1 MMEQAMTQA
10 PVASLEQPGTI
21 SPEVQT
27 SSPLAA
33 SQPSAGAPVPPETSA
48 RPELVEGPPYIDP
61 RKLAVYLMSYRR
73 QPNRYQQ
80 SWLDALRC
88 RGPSAGSGQGY
99 LIRYG
104 SEEYGIPEAREQ
116 NCNRF
121 LAEDAVA
128 GREYLLMIDADIVP
142 LPRRSVSKAGPSA
155 AAPVAPGTCGSDD
168 ILRDNGEL
176 VYVGYCGHDV
186 SAGHF
191 GDDQFGAGFC
201 RIHASVLR
209 RIAKPWWRMVYQAD
223 RRVMCECSH
232 FRLKAEAVGIKA
244 RMVGVAGHE
253 ATMVTVPRS
262 ATQIEVLTRLQVAG
276 MLARK

>member
-1 MMEQAMTQA
+1 MTQGQA
-10 PVASLEQPGTI
+10 TLPEQPRTDGAEAQA
-21 SPEVQT
+21 PP
-27 SSPLAA
+27 PLAA
-33 SQPSAGAPVPPETSA
+33 SQPSPDASAPLQALPAP
-48 RPELVEGPPYIDP
+48 PPYIDP
-61 RKLAVYLMSYRR
+61 AKVAIYLMSYRR

-80 SWLDALRC
+80 SWLDALRA
-88 RGPSAGSGQGY
+88 RGPSGGSGQGY

-121 LAEDAVA
+121 LAEDAPA

-142 LPRRSVSKAGPSA
+142 LPRRSPLGGEAGPVSSA
-155 AAPVAPGTCGSDD
+155 SDGQGGTAALNPGGTGSDD
-168 ILRDNGEL
+168 ILRDNGPL
-176 VYVGYCGHDV
+176 VYCGYAGHDV

-209 RIAKPWWRMVYQAD
+209 RIAKPWWRMVFQDD

-232 FRLKAEAVGIKA
+232 FRLKAEAVGIKPH
-244 RMVGVAGHE
+244 MVGVAGHE
-253 ATMVTVPRS
+253 ASVITVPRS
-262 ATQIEVLTRLQVAG
+262 LTQIGILLRPH
-276 MLARK
+276 LARLLAGK

>member
-1 MMEQAMTQA
+1 
-10 PVASLEQPGTI
+10 
-21 SPEVQT
+21 
-27 SSPLAA
+27 
-33 SQPSAGAPVPPETSA
+33 
-48 RPELVEGPPYIDP
+48 
-61 RKLAVYLMSYRR
+61 MSYRR

-80 SWLDALRC
+80 SWLDALRV
-88 RGPSAGSGQGY
+88 RGY

-121 LAEDAVA
+121 LAEDAPA

-142 LPRRSVSKAGPSA
+142 LPRRSASEAGLRPQGTTPGQAGPSA
-155 AAPVAPGTCGSDD
+155 VDPAAPATCGSDG

-176 VYVGYCGHDV
+176 VYIGYCGHDV

-209 RIAKPWWRMVYQAD
+209 RVAKPWWRMLYQDD
-223 RRVMCECSH
+223 RRVMCECGH
-232 FRLKAEAVGIKA
+232 FRLKAEAVGIKPK
-244 RMVGVAGHE
+244 MVGVAGHE
-253 ATMVTVPRS
+253 ASVITIPRS
-262 ATQIEVLTRLQVAG
+262 PTQIEIVPKPH
-276 MLARK
+276 LARLLAGK